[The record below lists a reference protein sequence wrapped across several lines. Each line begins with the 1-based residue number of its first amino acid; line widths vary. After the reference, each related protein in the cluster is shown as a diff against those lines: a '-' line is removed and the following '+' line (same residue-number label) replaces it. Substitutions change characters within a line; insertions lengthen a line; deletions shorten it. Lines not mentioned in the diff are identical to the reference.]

1 MRILSIQSHVAYG
14 YVGNRAATFPL
25 QRLGHD
31 VWAVNTVEFS
41 NHTGY
46 GAWKGRI
53 AAPGQVRDVIEG
65 IAERGVLASCDAVLS
80 GYLGDAAL
88 GEVVLDAVAAVRN
101 ANRGALWCCD
111 PVIGDVDR
119 GVFVRPGI
127 PEFFRQRAVPLADLV
142 TPNHFELEMLT
153 GRTVG
158 TLDAARAAA
167 RTLLAPNAHAAG
179 PKVVLVT
186 SLRHAETAGDSIE
199 MLAVTA
205 AGAWR
210 IVTPLLVFPIAPNG
224 TGDAVA
230 ALFLAQ
236 WLKTREVAASLS
248 FAASAIFAVLEA
260 TSRAGERELQLIA
273 AQDALA
279 APPRTFAAARL

>member
-14 YVGNRAATFPL
+14 YVGNRAAAFPL

-46 GAWKGRI
+46 GAWKGRV
-53 AAPGQVRDVIEG
+53 AAPEQVRDVIEG
-65 IAERGVLASCDAVLS
+65 IRERGVLPRCDAVLS

-101 ANRGALWCCD
+101 ANPATIWCCD
-111 PVIGDVDR
+111 PVIGDVGR

-127 PEFFRQRAVPLADLV
+127 PEFFRQRAVPLADMI
-142 TPNHFELEMLT
+142 TPNHFELELLS
-153 GRTVG
+153 GGTVT
-158 TLDAARAAA
+158 TLEAAHAAA
-167 RTLLAPNAHAAG
+167 RTLLAPNGHAVG

-186 SLRHAETAGDSIE
+186 SLRHAATANGTIE

-210 IVTPLLVFPIAPNG
+210 IVTPLLAFDIAPNG

-236 WLKTREVAASLS
+236 WLKTHDVAAALS
-248 FAASAIFAVLEA
+248 YAASAIFAVLEA
-260 TSRAGERELQLIA
+260 TSRAGARELELIA
-273 AQDALA
+273 AQDALV
-279 APPRTFAAARL
+279 APPRSFAAMRL